1 MFHAR
6 RFPRLL
12 ALLLSFALAASLC
25 GLSGN
30 RVYAASSPFSV
41 TVGDKSISF
50 QKDGRTTGSYKMSR
64 QDIVLVTDSSDD
76 LLICFYNTD
85 GQYVG
90 VTLGDQS
97 NVTLNGSIDSLVLH
111 RDLDRNVVIGSKCS
125 VESVTVNTP
134 VKVSVYGD
142 IGNVDLES
150 AASLIAVK
158 GSSIDTAN
166 RNHTSARITVQDG
179 ADVRSITGG
188 TGVVSSSTRPGSI
201 QISSS
206 DGDVTFRTDAIYT
219 EYGDRLRDYTAD
231 LQASVRA
238 YYNKK
243 RVTGEVEWTLSGST
257 VLRKTGS
264 YRFLFTPD
272 NSNLDPV
279 YGNIRVVVDDGNNE
293 ELDLDIRTIEV
304 EYNTKRLG
312 DLNTKLRQNVKAYD
326 MYGKLVP
333 GTLRWV
339 NENIRVQRS
348 GYYDFI
354 FLPDSNKYGRV
365 QDSIKIQI
373 ENEEIL
379 GDSGTLNLDVEDI
392 DTTSTSRRL
401 RNFTTQLQ
409 SHVTAYDPNTGR
421 EVPGKVSW
429 VDNTMTMVTE
439 TEEFEFRFVPNDKS
453 YERAYGTIT
462 IYVDD

>member
-1 MFHAR
+1 M
-6 RFPRLL
+6 
-12 ALLLSFALAASLC
+12 
-25 GLSGN
+25 
-30 RVYAASSPFSV
+30 
-41 TVGDKSISF
+41 
-50 QKDGRTTGSYKMSR
+50 
-64 QDIVLVTDSSDD
+64 
-76 LLICFYNTD
+76 
-85 GQYVG
+85 
-90 VTLGDQS
+90 
-97 NVTLNGSIDSLVLH
+97 
-111 RDLDRNVVIGSKCS
+111 
-125 VESVTVNTP
+125 
-134 VKVSVYGD
+134 
-142 IGNVDLES
+142 
-150 AASLIAVK
+150 
-158 GSSIDTAN
+158 
-166 RNHTSARITVQDG
+166 
-179 ADVRSITGG
+179 
-188 TGVVSSSTRPGSI
+188 
-201 QISSS
+201 
-206 DGDVTFRTDAIYT
+206 
-219 EYGDRLRDYTAD
+219 
-231 LQASVRA
+231 
-238 YYNKK
+238 
-243 RVTGEVEWTLSGST
+243 
-257 VLRKTGS
+257 
-264 YRFLFTPD
+264 
-272 NSNLDPV
+272 
-279 YGNIRVVVDDGNNE
+279 
-293 ELDLDIRTIEV
+293 

>member
-125 VESVTVNTP
+125 VENVTVNTP

-201 QISSS
+201 QVSGS
-206 DGDVTFRTDAIYT
+206 DGDVTFRTDAIYV

-365 QDSIKIQI
+365 QDSIQI

>member
-125 VESVTVNTP
+125 VENVTVNTP

-158 GSSIDTAN
+158 GSSIDTLYHR
-166 RNHTSARITVQDG
+166 RNGGSLLQHPSRLHSDFQQRRGRHLPHRCHLHGIRGPSAGLYRGPPGQ
-179 ADVRSITGG
+179 
-188 TGVVSSSTRPGSI
+188 RP
-201 QISSS
+201 
-206 DGDVTFRTDAIYT
+206 
-219 EYGDRLRDYTAD
+219 RL
-231 LQASVRA
+231 LQ
-238 YYNKK
+238 
-243 RVTGEVEWTLSGST
+243 
-257 VLRKTGS
+257 
-264 YRFLFTPD
+264 
-272 NSNLDPV
+272 
-279 YGNIRVVVDDGNNE
+279 
-293 ELDLDIRTIEV
+293 
-304 EYNTKRLG
+304 
-312 DLNTKLRQNVKAYD
+312 
-326 MYGKLVP
+326 
-333 GTLRWV
+333 
-339 NENIRVQRS
+339 
-348 GYYDFI
+348 
-354 FLPDSNKYGRV
+354 
-365 QDSIKIQI
+365 
-373 ENEEIL
+373 
-379 GDSGTLNLDVEDI
+379 
-392 DTTSTSRRL
+392 
-401 RNFTTQLQ
+401 
-409 SHVTAYDPNTGR
+409 
-421 EVPGKVSW
+421 
-429 VDNTMTMVTE
+429 
-439 TEEFEFRFVPNDKS
+439 
-453 YERAYGTIT
+453 
-462 IYVDD
+462 